1 MKICKIGLK
10 KIIKDLGL
18 NTFENTEIL
27 DPYELISMTRIIY
40 GFGKVGV
47 FLSEDKTIDKVHK
60 RTMGKILS
68 KVEFLIE
75 SGIGENTDAIRECA
89 DCLNYICTLVLSL
102 KSKALQD

>member
-1 MKICKIGLK
+1 MEDRVK

-18 NTFENTEIL
+18 STFENTEIL
-27 DPYELISMTRIIY
+27 DPYELIAMTRIIY

-47 FLSEDKTIDKVHK
+47 FLSGNKPIDKVHK
-60 RTMGKILS
+60 RTMEKILS

-89 DCLNYICTLVLSL
+89 DCLNYICSSINLLG
-102 KSKALQD
+102 

>member
-1 MKICKIGLK
+1 MEDRVK

-40 GFGKVGV
+40 GFGKVGA
-47 FLSEDKTIDKVHK
+47 FLSKDKPIDKVHK
-60 RTMGKILS
+60 RTMEKILS

-75 SGIGENTDAIRECA
+75 SGIGENSDAIRECA
-89 DCLNYICTLVLSL
+89 DCLNYICSSINLLGE
-102 KSKALQD
+102 

>member
-1 MKICKIGLK
+1 MEDRVK
-10 KIIKDLGL
+10 KIIKELGL
-18 NTFENTEIL
+18 NTFENTELL

-60 RTMGKILS
+60 RTMEKILS

-75 SGIGENTDAIRECA
+75 SGIEENTDAIRECA
-89 DCLNYICTLVLSL
+89 DCLNYICSSINLIEKGL
-102 KSKALQD
+102 

>member
-1 MKICKIGLK
+1 MEDRVK

-18 NTFENTEIL
+18 HTFENTEIL

-47 FLSEDKTIDKVHK
+47 FLSEDKTIDNVHK
-60 RTMGKILS
+60 RTMEKILS

-89 DCLNYICTLVLSL
+89 DCLNYICSSINLLGV
-102 KSKALQD
+102 

>member
-1 MKICKIGLK
+1 MEDRIK

-18 NTFENTEIL
+18 NTFENTELL

-47 FLSEDKTIDKVHK
+47 FLSEDKPIDEVHK
-60 RTMGKILS
+60 RTMEKILS

-89 DCLNYICTLVLSL
+89 DCLNYICSSINLIEKGL
-102 KSKALQD
+102 

>member
-1 MKICKIGLK
+1 MQDRIT

-18 NTFENTEIL
+18 NTFENAEFL
-27 DPYELISMTRIIY
+27 KPDELVSMTRIIY

-47 FLSEDKTIDKVHK
+47 FLSKDKPIDKVHK
-60 RTMGKILS
+60 RTMEKILS

-89 DCLNYICTLVLSL
+89 DCLNYICSSINLLE
-102 KSKALQD
+102 KGH